1 MDNNK
6 VSTLTSEIIHYAEE
20 GMKADAVLTAIRE
33 TFDTYPHKTTEAVII
48 DALFDRLEKINTNIS
63 SVWWRA
69 VELRKELATENTPE
83 PIKDGEEVTEND
95 LPFK

>member
-20 GMKADAVLTAIRE
+20 SMKADAVLTAIRE
-33 TFDTYPHKTTEAVII
+33 TLDDYPHQTTEAVII
-48 DALFDRLEKINTNIS
+48 DALLDRLEKINTNIS

-69 VELRKELATENTPE
+69 VQLRKELATEDAPE
-83 PIKDGEEVTEND
+83 PIIDGEEVTADD